1 MIAADEK
8 RVILALKRMDHVLNQ
23 LPQLS
28 LSWLSAEERDRYGS
42 FSTGTRREQFL
53 CGRFLAREAISY
65 MRGGGWHTYFLSAPE
80 AGPPR
85 ILWLNEPEKMDSLS
99 ISISHTDGWVACAVS
114 NSSVGV
120 DVQSRHKPR
129 DIVGLS
135 QMIDCDLSLEVDPS
149 TIKLDRLF
157 YAHWGLR
164 EAWIKQSAAAPGVAA
179 PRFVP
184 NQTEDDGRD
193 GLVSDIGGAT
203 LVLYP
208 ARPQAIDMTPGSF
221 PVPDWTRWRPWHE
234 TLANV

>member
-65 MRGGGWHTYFLSAPE
+65 MRGGGWQRYFLSAPE
-80 AGPPR
+80 IGPPQ
-85 ILWLNEPEKMDSLS
+85 ILWLNEPENMDSLS

-114 NSSVGV
+114 NSSIGV
-120 DVQSRHKPR
+120 DVQSNHKPR

-135 QMIDCDLSLEVDPS
+135 QMIDCDLSMEVDPS
-149 TIKLDRLF
+149 AIKLNRVF

-164 EAWIKQSAAAPGVAA
+164 EAWIKQSAAMPGVAA

-184 NQTEDDGRD
+184 SQTADDGRD
-193 GLVSDIGGAT
+193 GLVADIGGAT

-208 ARPQAIDMTPGSF
+208 ARQQAIDMTPGSLR
-221 PVPDWTRWRPWHE
+221 VPDWTRWRPMQE
-234 TLANV
+234 TLVNV